1 MANRILITG
10 LIALLSSPAAA
21 ATVSFDDGTS
31 SISWGA
37 DRSVTGAGGYR
48 VTAEGRD
55 ALQPDGRTLVAAF
68 GFFND
73 TILGRGHSRTFSGS
87 VIDGDVSFRLTLDVD
102 TTWNKGGPVDDL
114 WSLSVDLP
122 DGYSLT
128 YDRWSVPEGQWGRAW
143 ITRAADPVPPPPA
156 PVPLPAAG
164 LLLAG
169 GLAALWMRGRR

>member
-21 ATVSFDDGTS
+21 ATVAFGGGSS

-55 ALQPDGRTLVAAF
+55 APQPDGRTLVAETA
-68 GFFND
+68 FFND
-73 TILGRGHSRTFSGS
+73 TILGRGHSRAFSGS
-87 VIDGDVSFRLTLDVD
+87 VIDGDTTFRFSLAVD
-102 TTWNKGGPVDDL
+102 TTWNKGGPVNDL
-114 WSLSVDLP
+114 WALSVDLP
-122 DGYSLT
+122 DGYSLA
-128 YDRWSVPEGQWGRAW
+128 YDRWSVPEGQWGHAW
-143 ITRAADPVPPPPA
+143 IYRAADPVPPSPA

-169 GLAALWMRGRR
+169 GLAALWMRRSV